1 MPVRG
6 DEKVYSMMR
15 PVIRIML
22 LAFALTCFSIPQQA
36 QPVNTSDVK
45 DNEKNNKPYRILTS
59 GKLVTIKST
68 KTIKNVMVW
77 TSGGNRIL
85 EEKNVN
91 TSSYNFRITVNE
103 RTFFIMVQLVDGKT
117 YSEKIGVQ

>member
-1 MPVRG
+1 
-6 DEKVYSMMR
+6 MR
-15 PVIRIML
+15 PVIRIT
-22 LAFALTCFSIPQQA
+22 FVIFSLTCFSIPPQA
-36 QPVNTSDVK
+36 QPVNGSAVK
-45 DNEKNNKPYRILTS
+45 ENEKNNKPYRILTS
-59 GKLVTIKST
+59 GKLVTIKSS

-91 TSSYNFRITVNE
+91 APNYNFRITVNE
-103 RTFFIMVQLVDGKT
+103 KIFFVMVQLADGKT

>member
-1 MPVRG
+1 MWPI
-6 DEKVYSMMR
+6 
-15 PVIRIML
+15 IRLML

-45 DNEKNNKPYRILTS
+45 ENEKTNKPYRILTS

-68 KTIKNVMVW
+68 KPIKNVMVW
-77 TSGGNRIL
+77 TSGGNRVL

>member
-1 MPVRG
+1 
-6 DEKVYSMMR
+6 MR
-15 PVIRIML
+15 PIIRIML
-22 LAFALTCFSIPQQA
+22 LVFALTCFSIPQQA
-36 QPVNTSDVK
+36 QPVNTADVK
-45 DNEKNNKPYRILTS
+45 ENEKNNKPYRILTS

-77 TSGGNRIL
+77 TSGGNRII
-85 EEKNVN
+85 EDKNVN

-103 RTFFIMVQLVDGKT
+103 KTFFIMVQLMDGKT

>member
-1 MPVRG
+1 
-6 DEKVYSMMR
+6 MR
-15 PVIRIML
+15 PVIRIL
-22 LAFALTCFSIPQQA
+22 FLIFSVTCFSTPQQA
-36 QPVNTSDVK
+36 QPVNSSVV
-45 DNEKNNKPYRILTS
+45 NENDKNSKPYRILTS
-59 GKLVTIKST
+59 GKSVTIKST

-91 TSSYNFRITVNE
+91 ASNYNFRITVNE
-103 RTFFIMVQLVDGKT
+103 KIFFIMVQLADGKT

>member
-1 MPVRG
+1 
-6 DEKVYSMMR
+6 MR
-15 PVIRIML
+15 PIIRIML
-22 LAFALTCFSIPQQA
+22 LVFALTCFSIPQQA
-36 QPVNTSDVK
+36 QPVNTADVK
-45 DNEKNNKPYRILTS
+45 ENEKNNKPYRILTS

-77 TSGGNRIL
+77 TSGGNRII
-85 EEKNVN
+85 EDKNVN

-103 RTFFIMVQLVDGKT
+103 KTFFIMVQLVDGKT